1 MDESLQYGR
10 ACGSAWV
17 RWVLCLLLTWPAVQA
32 YAGPSNPSGIDGP
45 TIAMGDSHTCAIQ
58 QDGRLKC
65 WELTGDG
72 PNTTLEGH
80 FVSVA
85 SGKGFSCG
93 LRSDGEAVC
102 LGSYN
107 RVPPTPPPGPWRS
120 LAAGSEEACGLR
132 PDGRLQCW
140 GRSDG
145 IGAIAP
151 LSGRF
156 MALSM
161 TYRKACAIRTDGTLQ
176 CWSHDDWDNLT
187 DVPPGRYI
195 SVSAMSDHACALRS
209 DSRVFCWGNDYA
221 GPAPGESDFIAVS
234 AGDLHNCA
242 LRRDATIACWG
253 IPIYGGLNAPQG
265 RFVQISAGKDSTCAV
280 QFDGKVQCWGPGSPY
295 LLMNEAGVGLAGV
308 EVGGGEVCVLDVDG
322 EPRCIGN
329 VSSMQPAPGR
339 YSRLSLGAASGCGI
353 LRNGGAACWGASLGP
368 TPTTAM
374 SEVSVG
380 EAHACGI
387 QTDGAV
393 VCWGDNS
400 FGQSD
405 TPPGDYLTVV
415 AGDRYSCAVSVV
427 GTVSCWGE
435 GPVVSGVA
443 VGGGF
448 RSLHANKSVVCA
460 SRESDAQCWGDSGAW
475 LDQVRQIRY
484 PVAAVGDYFV
494 CWQSGQNVTCYGDYL
509 QGVPYF
515 SPGSFV
521 AVAAEGNR
529 ACAID
534 RTGQLICRGGQS
546 FWGVFNRETR
556 IGTGMIATG
565 TAHTCSAGSSGL
577 IDCWGDNAF
586 GQRDAPHIRART
598 LDVSADH
605 ACAVVGTN
613 TLQCWGD
620 DSRSGSLPLPGV
632 TVRSIDIGQYNG
644 CAVRTDGGASC
655 WGWNANGQSTPPADV
670 FRRVA
675 TGLNHSCGLRDDNT
689 LTCWGYGADGQILAP
704 AGEFIAVD
712 VGERHSCA
720 IALGGGLRCWGMD
733 SEGQATPP
741 VDSSAT
747 YRALS
752 AGSFHNCAIR
762 SDGTLACWGR
772 NNHGQSTSPQGR
784 FASVSAGV
792 AHSCAIRDD
801 GGRICWGSNS
811 SGQSPSLAIGPVD
824 LPRGDQNVPYEARF
838 LATGSAGYVLRSPKF
853 RMVSGALPTGI
864 ALGQDG
870 LLSGRTIWMGA
881 YDFVVE
887 VRDANGFVA
896 SRQYRLQIGPSSDT
910 TPPVITGGI
919 ISGTIGDNGWY
930 TSDVHVRWDAS
941 DAESGIVETE
951 GCDESVISAD
961 FRSGAVTCSA
971 LNRGGRRQ
979 VESQP
984 LKRDAT
990 PPQIRTWLNPVA
1002 PNANGWYTAPVSVFY
1017 DCLDVTSG
1025 MNGDCPQP
1033 AALSLEGVQT
1043 FPIQSARDN
1052 AGNIATTPA
1061 TLISID
1067 WTRPQ
1072 LSATMP
1078 PVQLFVGATHDFQL
1092 SATDGVSGIASQSCT
1107 PIDTSPPSV
1116 SDTGSGLRVATCT
1129 AIDRAGNSNSVSAVY
1144 LVVYPTRRTSGAG
1157 QPMPQNQ
1164 RAPKQVRRGLPQT
1177 VRRGVKPAKPSAR

>member
-1 MDESLQYGR
+1 MECSLLHGR
-10 ACGSAWV
+10 PRVSAWV
-17 RWVLCLLLTWPAVQA
+17 RWVLCVLLAWPVLQTHAA
-32 YAGPSNPSGIDGP
+32 STNPFDVSGP
-45 TIAMGDSHTCAIQ
+45 TIAVGDWHTCAIQ
-58 QDGRLKC
+58 HDGRIKC
-65 WELTGDG
+65 WGLAGNYSTQ
-72 PNTTLEGH
+72 EGH

-85 SGKGFSCG
+85 SGRRFSCG

-102 LGSYN
+102 FG
-107 RVPPTPPPGPWRS
+107 PPDTIPSPPQPPPGPWRS
-120 LAAGSEEACGLR
+120 LAAASEEACGLR
-132 PDGRLQCW
+132 ADGYLQCW

-145 IGAIAP
+145 LGANAP
-151 LSGRF
+151 AGRF
-156 MALSM
+156 IALSM
-161 TYRKACAIRTDGTLQ
+161 TNTGACVIGTDGTPQ
-176 CWSHDDWDNLT
+176 CWSNHEFVDLS
-187 DVPPGRYI
+187 DVPPGRFT
-195 SVSAMSDHACALRS
+195 SVSVMGAHACALRS
-209 DSRVFCWGNDYA
+209 DGRIFCWGDDFA
-221 GPAPGESDFIAVS
+221 GPAPTDSGFMDVK
-234 AGDLHNCA
+234 AGNFYNCA
-242 LRRDATIACWG
+242 LRGDATIACWG
-253 IPIYGGLNAPQG
+253 IPINGGLNPPQG
-265 RFVQISAGKDSTCAV
+265 RFAQISAGIDYMCAV
-280 QFDGKVQCWGPGSPY
+280 GFDGKAQCWGGAGPQW
-295 LLMNEAGVGLAGV
+295 LMNEKGAGLASV
-308 EVGGGEVCVLDVDG
+308 AVGGGEACVLDVDG
-322 EPRCIGN
+322 EPHCTGN
-329 VSSMQPAPGR
+329 ISSMQPASGR
-339 YSRLSLGAASGCGI
+339 YSQLSLGAASGCGI
-353 LRNGGAACWGASLGP
+353 LRDGSATCWGASLGP
-368 TPTTAM
+368 APMAM
-374 SEVSVG
+374 MSKLSVG
-380 EAHACGI
+380 EAHACGV

-393 VCWGDNS
+393 ACWGDNS
-400 FGQSD
+400 FGQTD
-405 TPPGDYLTVV
+405 ALPGRYLTVA
-415 AGDRYSCAVSVV
+415 AGDRYSCAISVA

-448 RSLHANKSVVCA
+448 RTLHANKGLICA
-460 SRESDAQCWGDSGAW
+460 SRESDAQCWGDGGSW
-475 LDQVRQIRY
+475 LGLVNQARY
-484 PVAAVGDYFV
+484 PVAAVGDYFI
-494 CWQSGQNVTCYGDYL
+494 CWQFGRRVSCYGDYSRY
-509 QGVPYF
+509 VPEF
-515 SPGSFV
+515 GFDDFD
-521 AVAAEGNR
+521 AVAAYGDR
-529 ACAID
+529 ACTID
-534 RTGQLICRGGQS
+534 GTGQLLCSGSQS
-546 FWGVFNRETR
+546 LRRVFNREAR
-556 IGTGMIATG
+556 IGSGTIATG
-565 TAHTCSAGSSGL
+565 TAHTCNAGSGGL
-577 IDCWGDNAF
+577 IDCWGNNAF
-586 GQRDAPHIRART
+586 GQSDAPQLRARA
-598 LDVSADH
+598 LDASADH
-605 ACAVVGTN
+605 ACVIAGSN

-632 TVRSIDIGQYNG
+632 AVRNVDIGQYNG

-689 LTCWGYGADGQILAP
+689 LTCSGYGADGQTMAP

-720 IALGGGLRCWGMD
+720 VAVGGGLRCWGMD

-747 YRALS
+747 YRAVS

-762 SDGTLACWGR
+762 SDGSLVCWGR
-772 NNHGQSTSPQGR
+772 NDKGQSAPPPGR
-784 FASVSAGV
+784 YASVSAGV

-838 LATGSAGYVLRSPKF
+838 LVTGSAGYVLRSPKF
-853 RMVSGALPTGI
+853 RLVSGALPTGI
-864 ALGQDG
+864 VLGQDG
-870 LLSGRTIWMGA
+870 LLGGRTIWMGA
-881 YDFVVE
+881 FDFVVE
-887 VRDANGFVA
+887 ARDANGLVA

-930 TSDVHVRWDAS
+930 TSDVHVRWDVS

-951 GCDESVISAD
+951 GCDERVISVD
-961 FRSGAVTCSA
+961 FSSSAVTCSA

-979 VESQP
+979 AESQP

-1002 PNANGWYTAPVSVFY
+1002 PNPKGWYTAPVSVFY
-1017 DCLDVTSG
+1017 DCLDMTSG

-1033 AALSLEGVQT
+1033 AALSVEGLHT

-1078 PVQLFVGATHDFQL
+1078 PAQLFVGATHDFQL
-1092 SATDGVSGIASQSCT
+1092 SATDAVSGIASQSCT

-1144 LVVYPTRRTSGAG
+1144 LVVYPTRRTGGAG

-1164 RAPKQVRRGLPQT
+1164 RAPKQVRRVLPESI
-1177 VRRGVKPAKPSAR
+1177 RGGVKPAKR